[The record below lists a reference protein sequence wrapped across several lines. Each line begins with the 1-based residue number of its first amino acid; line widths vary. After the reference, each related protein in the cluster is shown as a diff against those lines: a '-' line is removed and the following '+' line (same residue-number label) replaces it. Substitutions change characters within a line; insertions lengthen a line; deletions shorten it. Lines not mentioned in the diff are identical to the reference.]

1 MRRLAG
7 YLMWM
12 FLLSPTIGAAQDYVA
27 HFEQVDGLIY
37 VEVAVNGSE
46 PVPFLLDTGA
56 TGSLVSPATARVA
69 GLHGYESKAIGGPGS
84 GGGPGLGGT
93 QAGEIVHGVSLRAGN
108 FEFPPQDVMV
118 APVGAVTAGTGH
130 RTDGILSVSRLDE
143 IEIDY
148 GSGVIRFDSADRA
161 PLAGG
166 IPLRLEDGFP
176 LIEAEIGLPQGG
188 RIRGTFLVDTGAKLA
203 GLILTR
209 SFLDRHPEI
218 LRCGEHPRIPNIAV
232 FGGEMQLEG
241 GRVASLGFGRY
252 TLAQPFTLFA
262 HSRSAI
268 FDGQGID
275 GVIGTQLLSRF
286 RIVMDLRRGKLY
298 LDGNSTLDEPILADS
313 SGLRLNVGPPDFHRF
328 KVIDVMAGSPA
339 AEAEMRPGDVVEEI
353 GGRAADDIDLAEL
366 RGMLSIPN
374 RRYALTVMRGE
385 DEMHVDLA
393 TRELFTYSSCSQTP
407 IAAR

>member
-1 MRRLAG
+1 M
-7 YLMWM
+7 
-12 FLLSPTIGAAQDYVA
+12 SAAQDYVA

-37 VEVAVNGSE
+37 VEVAVNGAK

-56 TGSLVSPATARVA
+56 TGSLVSPAMARVA
-69 GLHGYESKAIGGPGS
+69 GLRGGESTVIGGPGS
-84 GGGPGLGGT
+84 SGGPGLGGN
-93 QAGEIVHGVSLRAGN
+93 QPGEIVHGVSLRAGN
-108 FEFPPQDVMV
+108 FEFPPQDVVV
-118 APVGAVTAGTGH
+118 APIGAVAAGAGH
-130 RTDGILSVSRLDE
+130 GTEGILSVSRLDE
-143 IEIDY
+143 FEIDY
-148 GSGVIRFDSADRA
+148 GSNVIRFNDADRA
-161 PLAGG
+161 SSAEG
-166 IPLRLEDGFP
+166 IPLRLENGFP

-188 RIRGTFLVDTGAKLA
+188 RVRGTFLVDTGAKLA

-209 SFLDRHPEI
+209 SFLDRYPEI

-241 GRVASLGFGRY
+241 GRVARLGLGRY

-262 HSRSAI
+262 RSRSAI

-313 SGLRLNVGPPDFHRF
+313 SGLRLNAGPPDFHRF
-328 KVIDVMAGSPA
+328 KVIEVMAGSPA
-339 AEAEMRPGDVVEEI
+339 AEAEMRPGDVVDEI
-353 GGRAADDIDLAEL
+353 GGKAADDIDLAEL
-366 RGMLSIPN
+366 RRMLSIPN

-385 DEMHVDLA
+385 DELHVDLA
-393 TRELFTYSSCSQTP
+393 TREMFTYSSCSQTP
-407 IAAR
+407 GAAR

>member
-1 MRRLAG
+1 M
-7 YLMWM
+7 
-12 FLLSPTIGAAQDYVA
+12 SAAQDLVV
-27 HFEQVDGLIY
+27 HFAQVDGLIY
-37 VEVAVNGSE
+37 VDVAVNGSK

-56 TGSLVSPATARVA
+56 TGSLMSPATARVA
-69 GLHGYESKAIGGPGS
+69 GLHGDESKAIGGPGS
-84 GGGPGLGGT
+84 GEGPGLGGN
-93 QAGEIVHGVSLRAGN
+93 QAVEIVHGVSLRAGN
-108 FEFPPQDVMV
+108 FEFSPQDVMV
-118 APVGAVTAGTGH
+118 APIGAVTAGTGH
-130 RTDGILSVSRLDE
+130 RTDGILSVSGLDE

-148 GSGVIRFDSADRA
+148 GSSLIRFADADRA

-166 IPLRLEDGFP
+166 IPLRLENGFP

-218 LRCGEHPRIPNIAV
+218 LRCGEHPKIPNIAV
-232 FGGEMQLEG
+232 FGGAMELEG
-241 GRVASLGFGRY
+241 GRVAFLGLGRY

-262 HSRSAI
+262 RSRSAI

-275 GVIGTQLLSRF
+275 GVIGTQLLRRF
-286 RIVMDLRRGKLY
+286 RIVMDFRRGKLY

-313 SGLRLNVGPPDFHRF
+313 SGLRLNAGPPDFHRF
-328 KVIDVMAGSPA
+328 RVIDVMAGSPA

-353 GGRAADDIDLAEL
+353 GGKGAQEL
-366 RGMLSIPN
+366 NLEEIRGMLSIPN

-385 DEMHVDLA
+385 DEMRIDLA

-407 IAAR
+407 IAAQ